1 MSIDEARREAIINKL
16 KELEEFLEPEGAHF
30 VLHLFTS
37 RDVTEESYSLYNNCS
52 LKELKT
58 ISNSL
63 ARYR

>member
-16 KELEEFLEPEGAHF
+16 KELEEFLEPEGEF
-30 VLHLFTS
+30 WP
-37 RDVTEESYSLYNNCS
+37 C
-52 LKELKT
+52 LKRELKT